1 MSHIDLTTYA
11 IGSGL
16 LLLGLFVF
24 TQKKQAIPVKKKAVR
39 HVNNNR

>member
-1 MSHIDLTTYA
+1 MSTFQLLTYT

-16 LLLGLFVF
+16 LLLGLSNFA
-24 TQKKQAIPVKKKAVR
+24 QSKMIPVKKKAVR